1 MKELVN
7 ISNRK
12 EVNDWILL
20 YHNILN
26 KETLRLFQIIAK
38 GEYIIN
44 GFINKNNRRQLFKER
59 EDQKTYEKWQG
70 HYQNYRHKGL

>member
-1 MKELVN
+1 MTE
-7 ISNRK
+7 SCCTT
-12 EVNDWILL
+12 
-20 YHNILN
+20 NILN
-26 KETLRLFQIIAK
+26 KETLRLFQVIAK